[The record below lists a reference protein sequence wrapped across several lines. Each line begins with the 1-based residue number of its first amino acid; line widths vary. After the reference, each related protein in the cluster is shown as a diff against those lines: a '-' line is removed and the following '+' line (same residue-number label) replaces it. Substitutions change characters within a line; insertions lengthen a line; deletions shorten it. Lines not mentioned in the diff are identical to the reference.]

1 MKILAALIFFT
12 RLPFWRI
19 KEVPA
24 KYFKRIVPYWPL
36 AGWLTGG
43 IMVGVLWVTA
53 QVLPVS
59 IAWLLAILS
68 RLLIT
73 GCLHED
79 GLADFFDGF
88 GGGTTKERTLAIM
101 KDSQIG
107 SYGVIGLI
115 GYFLLLFLL
124 LENLPLKLIC
134 ALVIC
139 GDCWSK
145 FCASQIINYLPYAR
159 KEEDSKAKVVYDR
172 MTWQELL
179 TGFIC
184 GLFPIVLFL
193 PIDLWL
199 VTICPILTFIFLYRL
214 MKHRLQ
220 GYTGDCCGA
229 TFLLCELSF
238 YLGAAILLYAHIRYG
253 NPDFINAYL
262 K

>member
-1 MKILAALIFFT
+1 MKVLAAFIFFT

-43 IMVGVLWVTA
+43 ITVGVLWIAA
-53 QVLPVS
+53 QILPIS
-59 IAWLLAILS
+59 IAWVLAILS

-115 GYFLLLFLL
+115 VYFLLLFLL

-134 ALVIC
+134 VLVIC

-159 KEEDSKAKVVYDR
+159 KEEESKAKNVYDR

-184 GLFPIVLFL
+184 GFLPIILFL
-193 PIDLWL
+193 PIDFWP
-199 VTICPILTFIFLYRL
+199 VMIAPF
-214 MKHRLQ
+214 
-220 GYTGDCCGA
+220 
-229 TFLLCELSF
+229 
-238 YLGAAILLYAHIRYG
+238 
-253 NPDFINAYL
+253 
-262 K
+262 

>member
-1 MKILAALIFFT
+1 MKVLAAFIFFT

-36 AGWLTGG
+36 AGWLTGS
-43 IMVGVLWVTA
+43 ITVGVLWIAA
-53 QVLPVS
+53 QILPIS
-59 IAWLLAILS
+59 IAWVLAILS

-115 GYFLLLFLL
+115 VYFLLLFLL

-134 ALVIC
+134 VLVIC

-159 KEEDSKAKVVYDR
+159 KEEESKAKNVYDR
-172 MTWQELL
+172 IHLWIFTYYIIRTDRFLAGYDL
-179 TGFIC
+179 PHFNIH
-184 GLFPIVLFL
+184 PIVSV
-193 PIDLWL
+193 DE
-199 VTICPILTFIFLYRL
+199 TSSSRLYR
-214 MKHRLQ
+214 RLLRS
-220 GYTGDCCGA
+220 YIPA
-229 TFLLCELSF
+229 L
-238 YLGAAILLYAHIRYG
+238 
-253 NPDFINAYL
+253 
-262 K
+262 

>member
-88 GGGTTKERTLAIM
+88 GGGTTKELHTCHHERLS
-101 KDSQIG
+101 DR
-107 SYGVIGLI
+107 
-115 GYFLLLFLL
+115 
-124 LENLPLKLIC
+124 KL
-134 ALVIC
+134 
-139 GDCWSK
+139 WSHR
-145 FCASQIINYLPYAR
+145 I
-159 KEEDSKAKVVYDR
+159 DR
-172 MTWQELL
+172 
-179 TGFIC
+179 
-184 GLFPIVLFL
+184 LFPIIVFTLGKSTVKVNL
-193 PIDLWL
+193 RPCHLRRLL
-199 VTICPILTFIFLYRL
+199 V
-214 MKHRLQ
+214 
-220 GYTGDCCGA
+220 
-229 TFLLCELSF
+229 
-238 YLGAAILLYAHIRYG
+238 
-253 NPDFINAYL
+253 
-262 K
+262 

>member
-124 LENLPLKLIC
+124 LGNLPLKLIC

-184 GLFPIVLFL
+184 GLSPIVLFL
-193 PIDLWL
+193 PIDFWL